1 MLCYSQLNRLAER
14 VAPCFCRKIRRPV
27 HEYRFCSSFIIFFR
41 SCGWPVVLDLFVRR
55 LKAVKMNAE
64 IPAAYPTRR
73 PAQQNTMSEHKQS
86 EMPALIPLEQ
96 RQVLFY
102 EDEVTAVV
110 VAAGERRQ
118 VFVPLRPLTENLGL
132 AWSGQYERLQRDPVL
147 SAEIRSVRVTRTEA
161 GRLSGQASAEVS
173 REMVCLPLDYLNGWL
188 FGINANRVKP
198 EIRERLIRYQRD
210 CYQVLHEAFLEGRL
224 SADPDFDE
232 LLDSDSPAAQA
243 YRLAAAM
250 MRLARQQLVLEGQ
263 LESHGQQL
271 ADHERR
277 LEEVEATLGDPG
289 RHITP
294 DQASQISQSVK
305 AVALALGKKTGR
317 NEYGGVYG
325 EFYRRFGITSYK
337 LLPARRFA
345 EAISFLDEWHQS
357 LEGSVPF

>member
-1 MLCYSQLNRLAER
+1 
-14 VAPCFCRKIRRPV
+14 
-27 HEYRFCSSFIIFFR
+27 
-41 SCGWPVVLDLFVRR
+41 
-55 LKAVKMNAE
+55 
-64 IPAAYPTRR
+64 
-73 PAQQNTMSEHKQS
+73 MSEHDNS
-86 EMPALIPLEQ
+86 DDAALIPLEQ

-102 EDEVTAVV
+102 EDEVTVV
-110 VAAGERRQ
+110 VVEGERRQ

-147 SAEIRSVRVTRTEA
+147 STEIRSIRVTRTEP
-161 GRLSGQASAEVS
+161 GRSRGQVSAEVS

-188 FGINANRVKP
+188 FGINANRVKA
-198 EIRERLIRYQRD
+198 EIRERLIRYQRE

-224 SADPDFDE
+224 STDPDFGE
-232 LLDSDSPAAQA
+232 LMQSDSPAAQA

-250 MRLARQQLVLEGQ
+250 MRLARQQLVLEAQ
-263 LESHGQQL
+263 LESHGTQL

-294 DQASQISQSVK
+294 DQASQISQAVK
-305 AVALALGKKTGR
+305 AVAMALSKKTGR

-337 LLPARRFA
+337 LLPARRFE
-345 EAISFLDEWHQS
+345 EAIAFLSEWHQS
-357 LEGSVPF
+357 LEGKVPF